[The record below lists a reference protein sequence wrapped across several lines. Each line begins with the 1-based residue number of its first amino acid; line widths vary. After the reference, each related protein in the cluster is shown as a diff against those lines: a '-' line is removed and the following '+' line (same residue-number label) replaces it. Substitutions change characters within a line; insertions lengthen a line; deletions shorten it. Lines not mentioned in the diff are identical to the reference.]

1 MKSGAITVGMDARLA
16 NAARRVGVGNY
27 CREVLRALAPM
38 AEKESVRLRVYLDA
52 PPLPGFPELHGAEA
66 SVLPRGRFWT
76 QRVLGR
82 ELRRRPPDVFFS
94 PALQIPL
101 GCPCPVVA
109 TVHDLAYY
117 EFPRHFTRRRLLLA
131 RLQSRHAARRADHLI
146 ADSEATAADIGR
158 YLHVGSERITVALLA
173 PAARYRE
180 PVARDRI
187 DTVRGALGLDAPY
200 ILYVGRIQPRKN
212 IKRLIA
218 AFERAMERHPE
229 APHSLV
235 IAGGKG
241 WLHEGVFERA
251 KRSPLAERIR
261 FTGHVAD
268 EYLPALMKGAD
279 ALALVSLSEGFGLPV
294 IEAMACGTPVITSN
308 CSSLAEVAGDAA
320 LLVDPRDVENIAAA
334 IGDLVARHELQE
346 MLRAKG
352 LVRASAFSWETTARR
367 VLDATMA
374 AAGRSPK
381 HG

>member
-1 MKSGAITVGMDARLA
+1 MKAGMITVGMDARLA
-16 NAARRVGVGNY
+16 NARRRVGVGNY
-27 CREVLRALAPM
+27 CLEVLRALAPL
-38 AEKESVRLRVYLDA
+38 AEKEGVRLRVYLDD
-52 PPLPGFPELHGAEA
+52 PPLPGFPELHGAEVC
-66 SVLPRGRFWT
+66 VLPRVRFWT
-76 QRVLGR
+76 QRALGR
-82 ELRRRPPDVFFS
+82 ELRRRTPDVFLA

-109 TVHDLAYY
+109 TVHDLAYHA
-117 EFPRHFTRRRLLLA
+117 FPRHFTRSRLLLA
-131 RLQSRHAARRADHLI
+131 RLQSRHAARRADRLI
-146 ADSEATAADIGR
+146 ADSKATAADIRR
-158 YLHVGSERITVALLA
+158 YLRVGDERIAVALLA
-173 PAARYRE
+173 PGAQYRE
-180 PVARDRI
+180 QVSPDRI

-212 IKRLIA
+212 IKRLIS

-229 APHSLV
+229 SPHSLV

-251 KRSPLAERIR
+251 KQSPLAERIR
-261 FTGHVAD
+261 FTGYVAD

-308 CSSLAEVAGDAA
+308 CSSLAEVAGDAG
-320 LLVDPRDVENIAAA
+320 LLVDPTSVENIAVA
-334 IGDLVARHELQE
+334 IGDIISQQELRE
-346 MLRAKG
+346 LLCAKG
-352 LVRASAFSWETTARR
+352 LIRASAFSWETTARR
-367 VLDATMA
+367 VLDAALA